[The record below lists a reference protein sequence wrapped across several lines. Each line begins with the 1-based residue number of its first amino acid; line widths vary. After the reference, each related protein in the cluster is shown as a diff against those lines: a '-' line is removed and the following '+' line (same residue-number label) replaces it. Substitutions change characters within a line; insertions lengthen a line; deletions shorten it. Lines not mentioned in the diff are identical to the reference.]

1 MKQPST
7 KILHSPTPSGY
18 KRVKAFAILC
28 ILMFMELS
36 VHATVV
42 PGKYLTSKYLRYD
55 ASAKTYY
62 WEVGYATSGNTDFP
76 EVLEFPTRLVD
87 ENDKDKKSYAIRE
100 VSITLKEKTKKVIF
114 HSGLTKTFVSY
125 KSNSPIES
133 IEYLG
138 ANTIANINL
147 KNCKT
152 IKEAT
157 LPKTLLWDGFINCTA
172 LEKVTFLEGCAEIP
186 SLWFASCS
194 ALKTIVWP
202 STMKSIGDAA
212 FEYAGLETLTLP
224 EGFNSLGERCF
235 KNSKLVNVVLPN
247 SLTEI
252 PREAFYNC
260 RRLRTVQMSDNVTS
274 IGVSAFDN
282 CAYLTTMNMPLSIE
296 TIGNS
301 AFSGCEAWKYEG
313 EMKTPNLK
321 SIGHSV
327 FYLCSSLNCDYTVP
341 HLWDQLPNS
350 IFRCSGFKS
359 LTLSEGITSI
369 EHSAFLNSNT
379 QIYNLP
385 KSLKEMGTSAFREAY
400 VKEVNFAPG
409 TSLEKIDKYTFEKC
423 IKLEAVNNLP
433 SDLKMIEEYAFNGC
447 YNLKALSLPEGLTTI
462 GINAFYG
469 CKAIE
474 SMNLPNS
481 LTTLGDKA
489 FYECK
494 MWNGEISLPLI
505 TDVPNGAF
513 YSCQKLRKVSFGPQL
528 KSIGSSALCRCEG
541 ITELN
546 LPNGLE
552 TIESGAFY
560 GCNNLTEVVMP
571 ESVTSIGSEVFAF
584 CSALKKVTL
593 PSSLTDIPDKLFY
606 ACDVLNDIVIPTS
619 VKTMG
624 RGVFSGCKALERM
637 TIGDGVTIGNNLFS
651 DCESLKEVKLPATL
665 TTIPEYT
672 FNKCVSLK
680 KVEFPTGL
688 MSIER
693 YAFEGSGIEEV
704 VVPETV
710 TKIAGSFANCKSL
723 KRFVFPKNLEA
734 IENSMFRNCELLA
747 DITLPT
753 NVKTI
758 GSYAFAGTL
767 FDKSELPATVNSLG
781 YNAFENCKQLKEMF
795 IPEGVTSIPE
805 ELFMSCTSLTRVV
818 LPSTVNQFYGG
829 NTFKDCPLTDIV
841 CHAPTAPE
849 AENYVFE
856 AKHYSSTRL
865 IVPEGSNYN
874 DKYPWSRFNQKTEG
888 EGFITL
894 SNPVFSKE
902 SCTYT
907 EPITVTITNPNASG
921 TLYYKLVPEGTAK
934 DEVEYAVFTEPLKLC
949 EQSATIY
956 AYIVDGI
963 NSSEYAGMTY
973 TYEPPVVKKVV
984 LYVCGRLVDE
994 KNAYDIFGDKTVSY
1008 DPKSEVLTLTWA
1020 NIDAAKFKASNII
1033 SGSGGDLTIRVVG
1046 HCTLKA
1052 PGTPIRYGHELG
1064 VPGGSNLTI
1073 VGDENSILTL
1083 ETTNE
1088 EKGGYS
1094 CGIDMYCGSLTI
1106 DNCTVVASGGTHG
1119 LYTKTGPEHGLTLRG
1134 EHALLNLTG
1143 TESAMDHV
1151 QWLDLDKM
1159 LMILEPEG
1167 AEFWDGSIWLGKEKQ
1182 THVVIGAPR
1191 TDDNVEVPEI
1201 REEYQTNFSS
1211 DLTDQKTGE
1220 SLNVEN
1226 VVINNVYYNLPAAN
1240 DDGFDTKEQC
1250 LILNTSMDYYTMNN
1264 RIPADATVTADFGS
1278 WYNGLIIV
1286 VNGKGTID
1294 IDYQTEG
1301 GSQLAVK
1308 IGEEEAKYYAADMQD
1323 KVQVSYDVATPQY
1336 VYIYNS
1342 QYTGDEKK
1350 APARARAMAGKSWLK
1365 IYGMKIT
1372 PQEPTGIRNIF
1383 VDSEGQPVTV
1393 YDMNGRKVNY
1403 PGKGVYIVNGKK
1415 IMKRQ

>member
-28 ILMFMELS
+28 ILIFMELS

-62 WEVGYATSGNTDFP
+62 WEVGYATSGNADFP

-87 ENDKDKKSYAIRE
+87 ENDKDKKSYAIRR

-114 HSGLTKTFVSY
+114 HSGLTETFVSY
-125 KSNSPIES
+125 ESNSPIES

-138 ANTIANINL
+138 ANTIAYIYL

-157 LPKTLLWDGFINCTA
+157 LPKTLLRDGFINCTA

-186 SLWFASCS
+186 TLWFASCS

-202 STMKSIGDAA
+202 STMKKIGDAA

-327 FYLCSSLNCDYTVP
+327 FYNCRSLDCDYTVP
-341 HLWDQLPNS
+341 HLWDMLPNS
-350 IFRCSGFKS
+350 IFRVSGFKS

-385 KSLKEMGTSAFREAY
+385 KSLKQMGTSAFREAY

-624 RGVFSGCKALERM
+624 RGVF
-637 TIGDGVTIGNNLFS
+637 
-651 DCESLKEVKLPATL
+651 
-665 TTIPEYT
+665 
-672 FNKCVSLK
+672 
-680 KVEFPTGL
+680 
-688 MSIER
+688 
-693 YAFEGSGIEEV
+693 
-704 VVPETV
+704 
-710 TKIAGSFANCKSL
+710 
-723 KRFVFPKNLEA
+723 
-734 IENSMFRNCELLA
+734 
-747 DITLPT
+747 
-753 NVKTI
+753 
-758 GSYAFAGTL
+758 
-767 FDKSELPATVNSLG
+767 
-781 YNAFENCKQLKEMF
+781 
-795 IPEGVTSIPE
+795 
-805 ELFMSCTSLTRVV
+805 
-818 LPSTVNQFYGG
+818 
-829 NTFKDCPLTDIV
+829 
-841 CHAPTAPE
+841 
-849 AENYVFE
+849 
-856 AKHYSSTRL
+856 
-865 IVPEGSNYN
+865 
-874 DKYPWSRFNQKTEG
+874 
-888 EGFITL
+888 
-894 SNPVFSKE
+894 
-902 SCTYT
+902 
-907 EPITVTITNPNASG
+907 
-921 TLYYKLVPEGTAK
+921 
-934 DEVEYAVFTEPLKLC
+934 
-949 EQSATIY
+949 
-956 AYIVDGI
+956 
-963 NSSEYAGMTY
+963 
-973 TYEPPVVKKVV
+973 
-984 LYVCGRLVDE
+984 
-994 KNAYDIFGDKTVSY
+994 
-1008 DPKSEVLTLTWA
+1008 
-1020 NIDAAKFKASNII
+1020 
-1033 SGSGGDLTIRVVG
+1033 
-1046 HCTLKA
+1046 
-1052 PGTPIRYGHELG
+1052 
-1064 VPGGSNLTI
+1064 
-1073 VGDENSILTL
+1073 
-1083 ETTNE
+1083 
-1088 EKGGYS
+1088 
-1094 CGIDMYCGSLTI
+1094 
-1106 DNCTVVASGGTHG
+1106 
-1119 LYTKTGPEHGLTLRG
+1119 
-1134 EHALLNLTG
+1134 
-1143 TESAMDHV
+1143 
-1151 QWLDLDKM
+1151 
-1159 LMILEPEG
+1159 
-1167 AEFWDGSIWLGKEKQ
+1167 
-1182 THVVIGAPR
+1182 
-1191 TDDNVEVPEI
+1191 
-1201 REEYQTNFSS
+1201 
-1211 DLTDQKTGE
+1211 
-1220 SLNVEN
+1220 
-1226 VVINNVYYNLPAAN
+1226 
-1240 DDGFDTKEQC
+1240 
-1250 LILNTSMDYYTMNN
+1250 TMC
-1264 RIPADATVTADFGS
+1264 I
-1278 WYNGLIIV
+1278 
-1286 VNGKGTID
+1286 
-1294 IDYQTEG
+1294 
-1301 GSQLAVK
+1301 
-1308 IGEEEAKYYAADMQD
+1308 
-1323 KVQVSYDVATPQY
+1323 
-1336 VYIYNS
+1336 
-1342 QYTGDEKK
+1342 
-1350 APARARAMAGKSWLK
+1350 
-1365 IYGMKIT
+1365 
-1372 PQEPTGIRNIF
+1372 
-1383 VDSEGQPVTV
+1383 
-1393 YDMNGRKVNY
+1393 
-1403 PGKGVYIVNGKK
+1403 
-1415 IMKRQ
+1415 

>member
-28 ILMFMELS
+28 ILIFMELS

-62 WEVGYATSGNTDFP
+62 WEVGYATSGNADFP

-87 ENDKDKKSYAIRE
+87 ENDKDKKSYAIRR

-114 HSGLTKTFVSY
+114 HSGLTETFVSY
-125 KSNSPIES
+125 ESNSPIES

-138 ANTIANINL
+138 ANTIAYIYL

-157 LPKTLLWDGFINCTA
+157 LPKTLLRDGFINCTA

-186 SLWFASCS
+186 TLWFASCS

-202 STMKSIGDAA
+202 STMKKIGDAA

-321 SIGHSV
+321 SIDHSV
-327 FYLCSSLNCDYTVP
+327 FYNCRSLDCDYTVP
-341 HLWDQLPNS
+341 HLWDMLPNS
-350 IFRCSGFKS
+350 IFRVSGFKS

-385 KSLKEMGTSAFREAY
+385 KSLKQMGTSAFREAY

-462 GINAFYG
+462 GINAF
-469 CKAIE
+469 K
-474 SMNLPNS
+474 
-481 LTTLGDKA
+481 K
-489 FYECK
+489 
-494 MWNGEISLPLI
+494 
-505 TDVPNGAF
+505 
-513 YSCQKLRKVSFGPQL
+513 
-528 KSIGSSALCRCEG
+528 
-541 ITELN
+541 
-546 LPNGLE
+546 
-552 TIESGAFY
+552 
-560 GCNNLTEVVMP
+560 
-571 ESVTSIGSEVFAF
+571 

-624 RGVFSGCKALERM
+624 RGVFAGCKALERM

-849 AENYVFE
+849 AENYVFD

-894 SNPVFSKE
+894 NNPVFSKE

-907 EPITVTITNPNASG
+907 EPIMVTITNPNASG

-934 DEVEYAVFTEPLKLC
+934 DEVEYAVFTEPLKLS

-963 NSSEYAGMTY
+963 NSSEYAKQVY

-1020 NIDAAKFKASNII
+1020 NIDATKFKASNII

-1052 PGTPIRYGHELG
+1052 PGTPIMYGHQLG

-1073 VGDENSILTL
+1073 VGDENSILTV

-1094 CGIDMYCGSLTI
+1094 CGIDMYCGNLTI
-1106 DNCTVVASGGTHG
+1106 DNCTVVATGGTHG
-1119 LYTKTGPEHGLTLRG
+1119 LYTKTGPEEGLTLRG
-1134 EHALLNLTG
+1134 KHALLNLTG

-1220 SLNVEN
+1220 ALNVEN

-1240 DDGFDTKEQC
+1240 NDGFDAKEQC
-1250 LILNTSMDYYTMNN
+1250 LILNTSMDYYTMNK

-1308 IGEEEAKYYAADMQD
+1308 IGEEEAKYYAADMQGR
-1323 KVQVSYDVATPQY
+1323 VQVPYDVATPQY

-1372 PQEPTGIRNIF
+1372 PQEPTGIHNIF
-1383 VDSEGQPVTV
+1383 VDSEGRPVTV
-1393 YDMNGRKVNY
+1393 YDMNGRKVNN

>member
-28 ILMFMELS
+28 ILIFMELS

-62 WEVGYATSGNTDFP
+62 WEVGYATSGNADFP

-87 ENDKDKKSYAIRE
+87 ENDKDKKSYAIRR

-114 HSGLTKTFVSY
+114 HSGLTETFVSY
-125 KSNSPIES
+125 ESNSPIES

-138 ANTIANINL
+138 ANTIAYIYL

-157 LPKTLLWDGFINCTA
+157 LPKTLLRDGFINCTA

-186 SLWFASCS
+186 TLWFASCS

-202 STMKSIGDAA
+202 STMKKIGDAA

-327 FYLCSSLNCDYTVP
+327 FYNCRSLDCDYTVP
-341 HLWDQLPNS
+341 HLWDMLPNS
-350 IFRCSGFKS
+350 IFRVSGFKS

-385 KSLKEMGTSAFREAY
+385 KSLKQMGTSAFREAY

-584 CSALKKVTL
+584 CIYNHRT
-593 PSSLTDIPDKLFY
+593 T
-606 ACDVLNDIVIPTS
+606 
-619 VKTMG
+619 KT
-624 RGVFSGCKALERM
+624 
-637 TIGDGVTIGNNLFS
+637 
-651 DCESLKEVKLPATL
+651 
-665 TTIPEYT
+665 
-672 FNKCVSLK
+672 
-680 KVEFPTGL
+680 
-688 MSIER
+688 
-693 YAFEGSGIEEV
+693 
-704 VVPETV
+704 
-710 TKIAGSFANCKSL
+710 
-723 KRFVFPKNLEA
+723 
-734 IENSMFRNCELLA
+734 
-747 DITLPT
+747 
-753 NVKTI
+753 
-758 GSYAFAGTL
+758 
-767 FDKSELPATVNSLG
+767 
-781 YNAFENCKQLKEMF
+781 
-795 IPEGVTSIPE
+795 
-805 ELFMSCTSLTRVV
+805 
-818 LPSTVNQFYGG
+818 NQ
-829 NTFKDCPLTDIV
+829 
-841 CHAPTAPE
+841 
-849 AENYVFE
+849 
-856 AKHYSSTRL
+856 
-865 IVPEGSNYN
+865 
-874 DKYPWSRFNQKTEG
+874 KYPS
-888 EGFITL
+888 
-894 SNPVFSKE
+894 V
-902 SCTYT
+902 
-907 EPITVTITNPNASG
+907 
-921 TLYYKLVPEGTAK
+921 
-934 DEVEYAVFTEPLKLC
+934 
-949 EQSATIY
+949 
-956 AYIVDGI
+956 
-963 NSSEYAGMTY
+963 
-973 TYEPPVVKKVV
+973 
-984 LYVCGRLVDE
+984 
-994 KNAYDIFGDKTVSY
+994 
-1008 DPKSEVLTLTWA
+1008 
-1020 NIDAAKFKASNII
+1020 
-1033 SGSGGDLTIRVVG
+1033 
-1046 HCTLKA
+1046 
-1052 PGTPIRYGHELG
+1052 
-1064 VPGGSNLTI
+1064 NL
-1073 VGDENSILTL
+1073 
-1083 ETTNE
+1083 
-1088 EKGGYS
+1088 
-1094 CGIDMYCGSLTI
+1094 
-1106 DNCTVVASGGTHG
+1106 
-1119 LYTKTGPEHGLTLRG
+1119 
-1134 EHALLNLTG
+1134 
-1143 TESAMDHV
+1143 
-1151 QWLDLDKM
+1151 
-1159 LMILEPEG
+1159 
-1167 AEFWDGSIWLGKEKQ
+1167 
-1182 THVVIGAPR
+1182 
-1191 TDDNVEVPEI
+1191 
-1201 REEYQTNFSS
+1201 
-1211 DLTDQKTGE
+1211 
-1220 SLNVEN
+1220 
-1226 VVINNVYYNLPAAN
+1226 
-1240 DDGFDTKEQC
+1240 
-1250 LILNTSMDYYTMNN
+1250 
-1264 RIPADATVTADFGS
+1264 
-1278 WYNGLIIV
+1278 
-1286 VNGKGTID
+1286 
-1294 IDYQTEG
+1294 
-1301 GSQLAVK
+1301 
-1308 IGEEEAKYYAADMQD
+1308 
-1323 KVQVSYDVATPQY
+1323 
-1336 VYIYNS
+1336 
-1342 QYTGDEKK
+1342 
-1350 APARARAMAGKSWLK
+1350 
-1365 IYGMKIT
+1365 
-1372 PQEPTGIRNIF
+1372 
-1383 VDSEGQPVTV
+1383 
-1393 YDMNGRKVNY
+1393 
-1403 PGKGVYIVNGKK
+1403 
-1415 IMKRQ
+1415 

>member
-28 ILMFMELS
+28 ILIFMELS

-62 WEVGYATSGNTDFP
+62 WEVGYATSGNADFP

-87 ENDKDKKSYAIRE
+87 ENDKDKKSYAIRR

-114 HSGLTKTFVSY
+114 HSGLTETFVSY
-125 KSNSPIES
+125 ESNSPIES

-138 ANTIANINL
+138 ANTIAYIYL

-157 LPKTLLWDGFINCTA
+157 LPKTLLRDGFINCTA

-186 SLWFASCS
+186 TLWFASCS

-202 STMKSIGDAA
+202 STMKKIGDAA

-327 FYLCSSLNCDYTVP
+327 FYNCRSLDCDYTVP
-341 HLWDQLPNS
+341 HLWDMLPNS
-350 IFRCSGFKS
+350 IFRVSGFKS

-385 KSLKEMGTSAFREAY
+385 KSLKQMGTSAFREAY

-624 RGVFSGCKALERM
+624 RGVFAGCKALERM

-849 AENYVFE
+849 AENYVFD

-894 SNPVFSKE
+894 NNPVFSKE

-907 EPITVTITNPNASG
+907 EPIMVTITNPNASG

-934 DEVEYAVFTEPLKLC
+934 DEVEYAVFTEPLKLS

-963 NSSEYAGMTY
+963 NSSEYAKQVY

-1020 NIDAAKFKASNII
+1020 NIDATKFKASNII

-1052 PGTPIRYGHELG
+1052 PGTPIMYGHQL
-1064 VPGGSNLTI
+1064 PGGSNLTI
-1073 VGDENSILTL
+1073 VGDENSILTV
-1083 ETTNE
+1083 ETTNK

-1094 CGIDMYCGSLTI
+1094 CGIDMYCGNLTI
-1106 DNCTVVASGGTHG
+1106 DNCTVVATGGTHG
-1119 LYTKTGPEHGLTLRG
+1119 LYTKTGPEEGLTLRG
-1134 EHALLNLTG
+1134 KHALLNLTG

-1220 SLNVEN
+1220 ALNVEN

-1240 DDGFDTKEQC
+1240 NDGFDAKEQC
-1250 LILNTSMDYYTMNN
+1250 IILNTSMDYYTMNK

-1308 IGEEEAKYYAADMQD
+1308 IGEEEAKYYAADMQGR
-1323 KVQVSYDVATPQY
+1323 VQVPYDVATPQY

-1372 PQEPTGIRNIF
+1372 PQEPTGIHNIF
-1383 VDSEGQPVTV
+1383 VDSEGRPVAV
-1393 YDMNGRKVNY
+1393 YDMNGRKITI
-1403 PGKGVYIVNGKK
+1403 PTKGVYIVNGKK

>member
-28 ILMFMELS
+28 ILIFMELS

-62 WEVGYATSGNTDFP
+62 WEVGYATSGNADFP

-87 ENDKDKKSYAIRE
+87 ENDKDKKSYAIRR

-114 HSGLTKTFVSY
+114 HSGLTETFVSY
-125 KSNSPIES
+125 ESNSPIES

-138 ANTIANINL
+138 ANTIAYIYL

-157 LPKTLLWDGFINCTA
+157 LPKTLLRDGFINCTA

-186 SLWFASCS
+186 TLWFASCS

-202 STMKSIGDAA
+202 STMKKIGDAA

-327 FYLCSSLNCDYTVP
+327 FYNCRSLDCDYTVP
-341 HLWDQLPNS
+341 HLWDMLPNS
-350 IFRCSGFKS
+350 IFRVSGFKS

-385 KSLKEMGTSAFREAY
+385 KSLKQMGTSAFREAY
-400 VKEVNFAPG
+400 VKEENFAPG

-624 RGVFSGCKALERM
+624 RGVFAGCKALERM

-841 CHAPTAPE
+841 LHAPTAPE
-849 AENYVFE
+849 AENYVFD

-894 SNPVFSKE
+894 NNPVFSKE

-907 EPITVTITNPNASG
+907 EPIMVTITNPNASG

-934 DEVEYAVFTEPLKLC
+934 DEVEYAVFTEPLKLS

-963 NSSEYAGMTY
+963 NSSEYAKQVY

-1020 NIDAAKFKASNII
+1020 NIDATKFKASNII

-1052 PGTPIRYGHELG
+1052 PGTPIMYGHQL
-1064 VPGGSNLTI
+1064 PGGSNLTI
-1073 VGDENSILTL
+1073 VGDENSILTV
-1083 ETTNE
+1083 ETTNK

-1094 CGIDMYCGSLTI
+1094 CGIDMYCGNLTI
-1106 DNCTVVASGGTHG
+1106 DNCTVVATGGTHG
-1119 LYTKTGPEHGLTLRG
+1119 LYTKTGPEEGLTLRG
-1134 EHALLNLTG
+1134 KHALLNLTG

-1220 SLNVEN
+1220 ALNVEN

-1240 DDGFDTKEQC
+1240 NDGFDAKEQC
-1250 LILNTSMDYYTMNN
+1250 LILNTSMDYYTMNK

-1286 VNGKGTID
+1286 VNEKGTID

-1308 IGEEEAKYYAADMQD
+1308 IGEEEAKYYAADMQGR
-1323 KVQVSYDVATPQY
+1323 VQVPYDVTTPQY

-1372 PQEPTGIRNIF
+1372 PQEPTGIHNIF
-1383 VDSEGQPVTV
+1383 VDSEGRPVTV
-1393 YDMNGRKVNY
+1393 YDMNGRKVNN

>member
-1 MKQPST
+1 MKNFTSVLRSHSGAVQARIPSLRSVT
-7 KILHSPTPSGY
+7 NQKSTPPFCKVCRWLMVLLG
-18 KRVKAFAILC
+18 VKAFAILC
-28 ILMFMELS
+28 VLMFVALS

-42 PGKYLTSKYLRYD
+42 PDKYLTTKYLRYD

-62 WEVGYATSGNTDFP
+62 WEVGYATSGNADFP

-87 ENDKDKKSYAIRE
+87 ENDKDKKSYAIRR

-114 HSGLTKTFVSY
+114 HSGLTETFVSY
-125 KSNSPIES
+125 ESNSPIES

-138 ANTIANINL
+138 ANTIAYIYL

-157 LPKTLLWDGFINCTA
+157 LPKTLLRDGFINCTA

-260 RRLRTVQMSDNVTS
+260 RRLQTVQMSDNVTS

-379 QIYNLP
+379 QTYNLP
-385 KSLKEMGTSAFREAY
+385 KSLKEIGTSAFREAY

-423 IKLEAVNNLP
+423 IKLEAVNNIP
-433 SDLKMIEEYAFNGC
+433 SDLKVIEEYAFNGC
-447 YNLKALSLPEGLTTI
+447 YNLKALRLPEGLTTI
-462 GINAFYG
+462 GNNAFYG
-469 CKAIE
+469 CKALE
-474 SMNLPNS
+474 SMNLPKS
-481 LTTLGDKA
+481 LTTLGTSA
-489 FYECK
+489 FYQCK
-494 MWNGEISLPLI
+494 MWDGEISLPLI
-505 TDVPNGAF
+505 TDVPNAAFGA
-513 YSCQKLRKVSFGPQL
+513 CQKLRKVSFGPQL
-528 KSIGSSALCRCEG
+528 KSIGYSALSGCQAL
-541 ITELN
+541 TELN
-546 LPNGLE
+546 LPNSLE
-552 TIESGAFY
+552 TIGSGAFS
-560 GCNNLTEVVMP
+560 GCCNLTEVVIP
-571 ESVTSIGSEVFAF
+571 ESVTSIDAELFES

-593 PSSLTDIPDKLFY
+593 PSGLTELPNRLFY

-624 RGVFSGCKALERM
+624 RGVF
-637 TIGDGVTIGNNLFS
+637 GN
-651 DCESLKEVKLPATL
+651 
-665 TTIPEYT
+665 
-672 FNKCVSLK
+672 
-680 KVEFPTGL
+680 
-688 MSIER
+688 
-693 YAFEGSGIEEV
+693 
-704 VVPETV
+704 
-710 TKIAGSFANCKSL
+710 
-723 KRFVFPKNLEA
+723 
-734 IENSMFRNCELLA
+734 
-747 DITLPT
+747 
-753 NVKTI
+753 
-758 GSYAFAGTL
+758 
-767 FDKSELPATVNSLG
+767 
-781 YNAFENCKQLKEMF
+781 
-795 IPEGVTSIPE
+795 
-805 ELFMSCTSLTRVV
+805 CTSLTRVV

-849 AENYVFE
+849 AENYVFD

-894 SNPVFSKE
+894 NNPVFSKE

-934 DEVEYAVFTEPLKLC
+934 DEVEYAVFTEPLKLS

-963 NSSEYAGMTY
+963 NSSEYARMTY

-1020 NIDAAKFKASNII
+1020 NIDATKFKASNII

-1052 PGTPIRYGHELG
+1052 PGTPIMYGHQLG

-1073 VGDENSILTL
+1073 VGDENSILTV

-1088 EKGGYS
+1088 EKSGYS
-1094 CGIDMYCGSLTI
+1094 CGIDMYCGKLTI
-1106 DNCTVVASGGTHG
+1106 DNCTVVATGGTHG

-1134 EHALLNLTG
+1134 KHALLNLTG

-1151 QWLDLDKM
+1151 QRLDLDKM

-1220 SLNVEN
+1220 ALNVEN

-1240 DDGFDTKEQC
+1240 NDGFDAKEQC
-1250 LILNTSMDYYTMNN
+1250 LILNTSMDYYTMNK

-1301 GSQLAVK
+1301 GAQLAVK
-1308 IGEEEAKYYAADMQD
+1308 IGEEEAKYYTADKQGR
-1323 KVQVSYDVATPQY
+1323 VQVPYDVATPQY

-1365 IYGMKIT
+1365 IYGMKVT
-1372 PQEPTGIRNIF
+1372 PQDPTGIHNIF
-1383 VDSEGQPVTV
+1383 VDSEGRPVAV
-1393 YDMNGRKVNY
+1393 YDMNGRKVNN

-1415 IMKRQ
+1415 IMNRQ

>member
-28 ILMFMELS
+28 ILIFMELS

-62 WEVGYATSGNTDFP
+62 WEVGYATSGNADFP

-87 ENDKDKKSYAIRE
+87 ENDKDKKSYAIRR

-114 HSGLTKTFVSY
+114 HSGLTETFVSY
-125 KSNSPIES
+125 ESNSPIES

-138 ANTIANINL
+138 ANTIAYIYL

-157 LPKTLLWDGFINCTA
+157 LPKTILRDGFINCTA

-186 SLWFASCS
+186 SLWFSSCS

-202 STMKSIGDAA
+202 STMKKIGDAA

-224 EGFNSLGERCF
+224 EGFNLLGERCF

-327 FYLCSSLNCDYTVP
+327 FYNCRSLDCDYTVP
-341 HLWDQLPNS
+341 HLWDMLPNS
-350 IFRCSGFKS
+350 IFRVSGFKS

-385 KSLKEMGTSAFREAY
+385 KSLKQMGTSAFREAY

-571 ESVTSIGSEVFAF
+571 ESVTSIGSEVFF
-584 CSALKKVTL
+584 
-593 PSSLTDIPDKLFY
+593 
-606 ACDVLNDIVIPTS
+606 
-619 VKTMG
+619 
-624 RGVFSGCKALERM
+624 
-637 TIGDGVTIGNNLFS
+637 
-651 DCESLKEVKLPATL
+651 
-665 TTIPEYT
+665 
-672 FNKCVSLK
+672 
-680 KVEFPTGL
+680 
-688 MSIER
+688 
-693 YAFEGSGIEEV
+693 
-704 VVPETV
+704 
-710 TKIAGSFANCKSL
+710 
-723 KRFVFPKNLEA
+723 
-734 IENSMFRNCELLA
+734 
-747 DITLPT
+747 
-753 NVKTI
+753 
-758 GSYAFAGTL
+758 
-767 FDKSELPATVNSLG
+767 
-781 YNAFENCKQLKEMF
+781 
-795 IPEGVTSIPE
+795 
-805 ELFMSCTSLTRVV
+805 
-818 LPSTVNQFYGG
+818 
-829 NTFKDCPLTDIV
+829 
-841 CHAPTAPE
+841 
-849 AENYVFE
+849 
-856 AKHYSSTRL
+856 
-865 IVPEGSNYN
+865 
-874 DKYPWSRFNQKTEG
+874 
-888 EGFITL
+888 
-894 SNPVFSKE
+894 
-902 SCTYT
+902 
-907 EPITVTITNPNASG
+907 
-921 TLYYKLVPEGTAK
+921 
-934 DEVEYAVFTEPLKLC
+934 
-949 EQSATIY
+949 
-956 AYIVDGI
+956 
-963 NSSEYAGMTY
+963 
-973 TYEPPVVKKVV
+973 V
-984 LYVCGRLVDE
+984 LY
-994 KNAYDIFGDKTVSY
+994 
-1008 DPKSEVLTLTWA
+1008 
-1020 NIDAAKFKASNII
+1020 
-1033 SGSGGDLTIRVVG
+1033 
-1046 HCTLKA
+1046 
-1052 PGTPIRYGHELG
+1052 
-1064 VPGGSNLTI
+1064 
-1073 VGDENSILTL
+1073 
-1083 ETTNE
+1083 
-1088 EKGGYS
+1088 
-1094 CGIDMYCGSLTI
+1094 
-1106 DNCTVVASGGTHG
+1106 
-1119 LYTKTGPEHGLTLRG
+1119 
-1134 EHALLNLTG
+1134 
-1143 TESAMDHV
+1143 
-1151 QWLDLDKM
+1151 
-1159 LMILEPEG
+1159 LEP
-1167 AEFWDGSIWLGKEKQ
+1167 
-1182 THVVIGAPR
+1182 
-1191 TDDNVEVPEI
+1191 
-1201 REEYQTNFSS
+1201 
-1211 DLTDQKTGE
+1211 
-1220 SLNVEN
+1220 
-1226 VVINNVYYNLPAAN
+1226 YN
-1240 DDGFDTKEQC
+1240 
-1250 LILNTSMDYYTMNN
+1250 
-1264 RIPADATVTADFGS
+1264 
-1278 WYNGLIIV
+1278 
-1286 VNGKGTID
+1286 
-1294 IDYQTEG
+1294 
-1301 GSQLAVK
+1301 
-1308 IGEEEAKYYAADMQD
+1308 
-1323 KVQVSYDVATPQY
+1323 
-1336 VYIYNS
+1336 
-1342 QYTGDEKK
+1342 
-1350 APARARAMAGKSWLK
+1350 
-1365 IYGMKIT
+1365 
-1372 PQEPTGIRNIF
+1372 
-1383 VDSEGQPVTV
+1383 
-1393 YDMNGRKVNY
+1393 
-1403 PGKGVYIVNGKK
+1403 
-1415 IMKRQ
+1415 

>member
-28 ILMFMELS
+28 ILIFMELS

-62 WEVGYATSGNTDFP
+62 WEVGYATSGNADFP

-87 ENDKDKKSYAIRE
+87 ENDKDKKSYAIRR

-114 HSGLTKTFVSY
+114 HSGLTETFVSY
-125 KSNSPIES
+125 ESNSPIES

-138 ANTIANINL
+138 ANTIAYIYL

-157 LPKTLLWDGFINCTA
+157 LPKTLLRDGFINCTA

-186 SLWFASCS
+186 TLWFASCS

-202 STMKSIGDAA
+202 STMKKIGDAA

-327 FYLCSSLNCDYTVP
+327 FYNCRSLDCDYTVP
-341 HLWDQLPNS
+341 HLWDMLPNS
-350 IFRCSGFKS
+350 IFRVSGFKS

-385 KSLKEMGTSAFREAY
+385 KSLKQMGTSAFREAY

-584 CSALKKVTL
+584 C
-593 PSSLTDIPDKLFY
+593 I
-606 ACDVLNDIVIPTS
+606 
-619 VKTMG
+619 
-624 RGVFSGCKALERM
+624 
-637 TIGDGVTIGNNLFS
+637 
-651 DCESLKEVKLPATL
+651 
-665 TTIPEYT
+665 
-672 FNKCVSLK
+672 
-680 KVEFPTGL
+680 
-688 MSIER
+688 
-693 YAFEGSGIEEV
+693 
-704 VVPETV
+704 
-710 TKIAGSFANCKSL
+710 
-723 KRFVFPKNLEA
+723 
-734 IENSMFRNCELLA
+734 
-747 DITLPT
+747 
-753 NVKTI
+753 
-758 GSYAFAGTL
+758 
-767 FDKSELPATVNSLG
+767 
-781 YNAFENCKQLKEMF
+781 
-795 IPEGVTSIPE
+795 
-805 ELFMSCTSLTRVV
+805 
-818 LPSTVNQFYGG
+818 
-829 NTFKDCPLTDIV
+829 
-841 CHAPTAPE
+841 
-849 AENYVFE
+849 
-856 AKHYSSTRL
+856 
-865 IVPEGSNYN
+865 
-874 DKYPWSRFNQKTEG
+874 
-888 EGFITL
+888 
-894 SNPVFSKE
+894 
-902 SCTYT
+902 
-907 EPITVTITNPNASG
+907 
-921 TLYYKLVPEGTAK
+921 
-934 DEVEYAVFTEPLKLC
+934 
-949 EQSATIY
+949 
-956 AYIVDGI
+956 
-963 NSSEYAGMTY
+963 
-973 TYEPPVVKKVV
+973 
-984 LYVCGRLVDE
+984 
-994 KNAYDIFGDKTVSY
+994 
-1008 DPKSEVLTLTWA
+1008 
-1020 NIDAAKFKASNII
+1020 
-1033 SGSGGDLTIRVVG
+1033 
-1046 HCTLKA
+1046 
-1052 PGTPIRYGHELG
+1052 
-1064 VPGGSNLTI
+1064 
-1073 VGDENSILTL
+1073 
-1083 ETTNE
+1083 
-1088 EKGGYS
+1088 
-1094 CGIDMYCGSLTI
+1094 
-1106 DNCTVVASGGTHG
+1106 
-1119 LYTKTGPEHGLTLRG
+1119 
-1134 EHALLNLTG
+1134 
-1143 TESAMDHV
+1143 
-1151 QWLDLDKM
+1151 
-1159 LMILEPEG
+1159 
-1167 AEFWDGSIWLGKEKQ
+1167 
-1182 THVVIGAPR
+1182 
-1191 TDDNVEVPEI
+1191 
-1201 REEYQTNFSS
+1201 
-1211 DLTDQKTGE
+1211 
-1220 SLNVEN
+1220 
-1226 VVINNVYYNLPAAN
+1226 
-1240 DDGFDTKEQC
+1240 
-1250 LILNTSMDYYTMNN
+1250 
-1264 RIPADATVTADFGS
+1264 
-1278 WYNGLIIV
+1278 
-1286 VNGKGTID
+1286 
-1294 IDYQTEG
+1294 
-1301 GSQLAVK
+1301 
-1308 IGEEEAKYYAADMQD
+1308 
-1323 KVQVSYDVATPQY
+1323 
-1336 VYIYNS
+1336 
-1342 QYTGDEKK
+1342 
-1350 APARARAMAGKSWLK
+1350 
-1365 IYGMKIT
+1365 
-1372 PQEPTGIRNIF
+1372 
-1383 VDSEGQPVTV
+1383 
-1393 YDMNGRKVNY
+1393 
-1403 PGKGVYIVNGKK
+1403 
-1415 IMKRQ
+1415 

>member
-28 ILMFMELS
+28 ILIFMELS

-62 WEVGYATSGNTDFP
+62 WEVGYATSGNADFP

-87 ENDKDKKSYAIRE
+87 ENDKDKKSYAIRR

-114 HSGLTKTFVSY
+114 HSGLTETFVSY
-125 KSNSPIES
+125 ESNSPIES

-138 ANTIANINL
+138 ANTIAYIYL

-157 LPKTLLWDGFINCTA
+157 LPKTLLRDGFINCTA

-186 SLWFASCS
+186 TLWFASCS

-202 STMKSIGDAA
+202 STMKKIGDAA

-327 FYLCSSLNCDYTVP
+327 FYNCRSLDCDYTVP
-341 HLWDQLPNS
+341 HLWDMLPNS
-350 IFRCSGFKS
+350 IFRVSGFKS

-385 KSLKEMGTSAFREAY
+385 KSLKQMGTSAFREAY

-624 RGVFSGCKALERM
+624 RGVFAGCKALERM

-841 CHAPTAPE
+841 LHAPTAPE
-849 AENYVFE
+849 AENYVFD

-894 SNPVFSKE
+894 NNPVFSKE

-907 EPITVTITNPNASG
+907 EPIMVTITNPNASG

-934 DEVEYAVFTEPLKLC
+934 DEVEYAVFTEPLKLS

-963 NSSEYAGMTY
+963 NSSEYAKQVY

-1020 NIDAAKFKASNII
+1020 NIDATKFKASNII

-1052 PGTPIRYGHELG
+1052 PGTPIMYGHQL
-1064 VPGGSNLTI
+1064 PGGSNLTI
-1073 VGDENSILTL
+1073 VGDENSILTV
-1083 ETTNE
+1083 ETTNK

-1094 CGIDMYCGSLTI
+1094 CGIDMYCGNLTI
-1106 DNCTVVASGGTHG
+1106 DNCTVVATGGTHG
-1119 LYTKTGPEHGLTLRG
+1119 LYTKTGPEEGLTLRG
-1134 EHALLNLTG
+1134 KHALLNLTG

-1220 SLNVEN
+1220 ALNVEN

-1240 DDGFDTKEQC
+1240 NDGFDAKEQC
-1250 LILNTSMDYYTMNN
+1250 LILNTSMDYYTMNK

-1286 VNGKGTID
+1286 VNEKGTID

-1308 IGEEEAKYYAADMQD
+1308 IGEEEAKYYAADMQGR
-1323 KVQVSYDVATPQY
+1323 VQVPYDVTTPQY

-1372 PQEPTGIRNIF
+1372 PQEPTGIHNIF
-1383 VDSEGQPVTV
+1383 VDSEGRPVTV
-1393 YDMNGRKVNY
+1393 YDMNGRKVNN

>member
-1 MKQPST
+1 M
-7 KILHSPTPSGY
+7 
-18 KRVKAFAILC
+18 R
-28 ILMFMELS
+28 
-36 VHATVV
+36 
-42 PGKYLTSKYLRYD
+42 
-55 ASAKTYY
+55 
-62 WEVGYATSGNTDFP
+62 
-76 EVLEFPTRLVD
+76 
-87 ENDKDKKSYAIRE
+87 
-100 VSITLKEKTKKVIF
+100 
-114 HSGLTKTFVSY
+114 
-125 KSNSPIES
+125 
-133 IEYLG
+133 
-138 ANTIANINL
+138 
-147 KNCKT
+147 
-152 IKEAT
+152 
-157 LPKTLLWDGFINCTA
+157 DGFINCTA

-186 SLWFASCS
+186 TLWFASCS

-202 STMKSIGDAA
+202 STMKKIGDAA

-327 FYLCSSLNCDYTVP
+327 FYNCRSLDCDYTVP
-341 HLWDQLPNS
+341 HLWDMLPNS
-350 IFRCSGFKS
+350 IFRVSGFKS

-385 KSLKEMGTSAFREAY
+385 KSLKEMGSSAFREAY

-433 SDLKMIEEYAFNGC
+433 SDLKVIEEYAFNGC
-447 YNLKALSLPEGLTTI
+447 YNLKALRLPEDLTTI
-462 GINAFYG
+462 GNNAFYG
-469 CKAIE
+469 CKALE
-474 SMNLPNS
+474 SMNLPKS
-481 LTTLGDKA
+481 LTTLGTSA
-489 FYECK
+489 FYQCK
-494 MWNGEISLPLI
+494 MWDGEISLPLI
-505 TDVPNGAF
+505 TDVPNAAFGA
-513 YSCQKLRKVSFGPQL
+513 CQKLRKVSFGPQL
-528 KSIGSSALCRCEG
+528 KSIGYSALSGCQAL
-541 ITELN
+541 TELN
-546 LPNGLE
+546 LPNSLE
-552 TIESGAFY
+552 TIGSGAFS
-560 GCNNLTEVVMP
+560 GCCNLTEVVIP
-571 ESVTSIGSEVFAF
+571 ESVTSIDAELFES

-593 PSSLTDIPDKLFY
+593 PSSLTELPNRLFF
-606 ACDVLNDIVIPTS
+606 ACDVLNDVVIPTS

-624 RGVFSGCKALERM
+624 RGVFY
-637 TIGDGVTIGNNLFS
+637 F
-651 DCESLKEVKLPATL
+651 
-665 TTIPEYT
+665 
-672 FNKCVSLK
+672 
-680 KVEFPTGL
+680 
-688 MSIER
+688 
-693 YAFEGSGIEEV
+693 
-704 VVPETV
+704 
-710 TKIAGSFANCKSL
+710 
-723 KRFVFPKNLEA
+723 
-734 IENSMFRNCELLA
+734 
-747 DITLPT
+747 
-753 NVKTI
+753 
-758 GSYAFAGTL
+758 
-767 FDKSELPATVNSLG
+767 
-781 YNAFENCKQLKEMF
+781 
-795 IPEGVTSIPE
+795 
-805 ELFMSCTSLTRVV
+805 CTSLTRVV
-818 LPSTVNQFYGG
+818 LPSTVTKFYGG

-849 AENYVFE
+849 AENYVFD

-894 SNPVFSKE
+894 NNPVFSKE

-934 DEVEYAVFTEPLKLC
+934 DEVEYAVFTEPLKLS

-963 NSSEYAGMTY
+963 NSSEYARMTY

-984 LYVCGRLVDE
+984 LYVCDRLVDE

-1020 NIDAAKFKASNII
+1020 NIDATKFKASNII

-1052 PGTPIRYGHELG
+1052 PGTPIMYGHQLG

-1073 VGDENSILTL
+1073 VGDENSILTV

-1088 EKGGYS
+1088 QKGGYS
-1094 CGIDMYCGSLTI
+1094 CGIDMYCGNLTI
-1106 DNCTVVASGGTHG
+1106 DNCTVVATGGTHG
-1119 LYTKTGPEHGLTLRG
+1119 LYTKTGPEEGLTLRG

-1167 AEFWDGSIWLGKEKQ
+1167 AEFWEGSIWLGKEKQ

-1220 SLNVEN
+1220 ALNVEN

-1240 DDGFDTKEQC
+1240 NDGFDAKEQC
-1250 LILNTSMDYYTMNN
+1250 LILNTSMDYYTMNK

-1342 QYTGDEKK
+1342 QYTGGEKK
-1350 APARARAMAGKSWLK
+1350 APTRARAMAGKSWLK
-1365 IYGMKIT
+1365 IYGMKVT
-1372 PQEPTGIRNIF
+1372 PQDPTGIHNIF
-1383 VDSEGQPVTV
+1383 VDSEGRPVTV
-1393 YDMNGRKVNY
+1393 YDMNGRKVNN

-1415 IMKRQ
+1415 ILKRQ

>member
-28 ILMFMELS
+28 ILIFMELS

-62 WEVGYATSGNTDFP
+62 WEVGYATSGNADFP

-87 ENDKDKKSYAIRE
+87 ENDKDKKSYAIRR

-114 HSGLTKTFVSY
+114 HSGLTETFVSY
-125 KSNSPIES
+125 ESNSPIES

-138 ANTIANINL
+138 ANTIAYIYL

-157 LPKTLLWDGFINCTA
+157 LPKTLLRDGFINCTA

-186 SLWFASCS
+186 TLWFASCS

-202 STMKSIGDAA
+202 STMKKIGDAA

-327 FYLCSSLNCDYTVP
+327 FYNCRSLDCDYTVP
-341 HLWDQLPNS
+341 HLWDMLPNS
-350 IFRCSGFKS
+350 IFRVSGFKS

-385 KSLKEMGTSAFREAY
+385 KSLKQMGTSAFREAY

-571 ESVTSIGSEVFAF
+571 ESVTSIGSEVFF
-584 CSALKKVTL
+584 QCSALKKVTL

-624 RGVFSGCKALERM
+624 RGVFAGCKALERM

-841 CHAPTAPE
+841 LHAPTAPE
-849 AENYVFE
+849 AENYVFD

-894 SNPVFSKE
+894 NNPVFSKE

-907 EPITVTITNPNASG
+907 EPIMVTITNPNASG

-934 DEVEYAVFTEPLKLC
+934 DEVEYAVFTEPLKLS

-963 NSSEYAGMTY
+963 NSSEYAKQVY

-1020 NIDAAKFKASNII
+1020 NIDATKFKASNII

-1052 PGTPIRYGHELG
+1052 PGTPIMYGHQL
-1064 VPGGSNLTI
+1064 PGGSNLTI
-1073 VGDENSILTL
+1073 VGDENSILTV
-1083 ETTNE
+1083 ETTNK

-1094 CGIDMYCGSLTI
+1094 CGIDMYCGNLTI
-1106 DNCTVVASGGTHG
+1106 DNCTVVATGGTHG
-1119 LYTKTGPEHGLTLRG
+1119 LYTKTGPEEGLTLRG
-1134 EHALLNLTG
+1134 KHALLNLTG

-1220 SLNVEN
+1220 ALNVEN

-1240 DDGFDTKEQC
+1240 NDGFDAKEQC
-1250 LILNTSMDYYTMNN
+1250 LILNTSMDYYTMNK

-1286 VNGKGTID
+1286 VNEKGTID

-1308 IGEEEAKYYAADMQD
+1308 IGEEEAKYYAADMQGR
-1323 KVQVSYDVATPQY
+1323 VQVPYDVTTPQY

-1372 PQEPTGIRNIF
+1372 PQEPTGIHNIF
-1383 VDSEGQPVTV
+1383 VDSEGRPVTV
-1393 YDMNGRKVNY
+1393 YDMNGRKVNN